1 MIVATIW
8 GGVLALIF
16 CIVLTLSVISCMKGC
31 IQFKT
36 TDRSQTNMDINTSS
50 LYDSGSMTIPAWV
63 EYMKMKKYFRE
74 ENTNIPDASV

>member
-16 CIVLTLSVISCMKGC
+16 CIVLALSLISCMKGC
-31 IQFKT
+31 IRYKSSN
-36 TDRSQTNMDINTSS
+36 RSQTNMDINTSS
-50 LYDSGSMTIPAWV
+50 FYDSGSMTIPAWV